1 MIYHDVTTEQ
11 LTRII
16 VDAVKQELN
25 REPLVPTGISVRHI
39 HLERKHINQLFGY
52 GHQLQVKKMLS
63 QPGQYACEETLDVI
77 GPKGIL
83 KGVRVLGPERNQSQV
98 EVALTD
104 ARALGVTPPVR
115 ASGDLTG
122 TPGIL
127 LRGPEGEV
135 ALEQG
140 VIVAD
145 RHIHMSPE
153 DTARFHVKDKELVQV
168 EIGGEKPGIMGHVRI
183 RVSSDYALDFHIDTD
198 DGNAFLLKQGQ
209 PVKVLT
215 AQEKE

>member
-122 TPGIL
+122 PPGIL
-127 LRGPEGEV
+127 LRGPEGEG
-135 ALEQG
+135 ALALG

-153 DTARFHVKDKELVQV
+153 DAARFHVKDKELVQV

>member
-1 MIYHDVTTEQ
+1 MSQSD
-11 LTRII
+11 L
-16 VDAVKQELN
+16 DA
-25 REPLVPTGISVRHI
+25 
-39 HLERKHINQLFGY
+39 LFGAGY
-52 GHQLQVKKMLS
+52 ELTKMKDLS

-115 ASGDLTG
+115 ASGDLKG

-153 DTARFHVKDKELVQV
+153 DAARFHVKDKELVQV